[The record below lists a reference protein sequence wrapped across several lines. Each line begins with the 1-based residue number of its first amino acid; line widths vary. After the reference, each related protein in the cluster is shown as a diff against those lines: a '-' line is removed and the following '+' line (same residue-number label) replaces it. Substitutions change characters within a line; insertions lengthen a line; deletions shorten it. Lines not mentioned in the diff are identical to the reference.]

1 MNHQLAKLVKN
12 DITLIEYQDSTHVQS
27 DKYFIQS
34 GVVGFF
40 ATKKQ
45 LEDLHDILNYY
56 LNMEN
61 FEQCKIVVDD
71 LNISALPEV

>member
-12 DITLIEYQDSTHVQS
+12 DITLIEYQDSTHVES

-45 LEDLHDILNYY
+45 LQDLHDILNYY

-61 FEQCKIVVDD
+61 FEQCTIIIDD